1 MTPNQDLSGRGLFFK
16 KVFGEPLVVFILLTA
31 AIFIF
36 DLLSRKP
43 QISNE
48 LQQVAISL
56 PAQELFQL
64 DINDSLL
71 SSLKER
77 FFLLRGRQASEREV
91 EKLIEDW
98 IKDEMIFRH
107 ALSQNMHLG
116 DPKIKAQ
123 LVEKMS
129 LLWAGVPA
137 EPQQQEI
144 LNFYMNN
151 IQEYYSEP
159 RISFS
164 QVFFEQL
171 PQNYNSV
178 LQKLLAGNKVV
189 SDGYWLGDE
198 ISNYTQ
204 SIILST
210 FGSEFYTSLVSY
222 PPGQWGG
229 PLKSPRGYHFVR
241 HEGIEEPA
249 PLKFSDIY
257 ERVRRNVLGA
267 EQGRR
272 IDEQVAKI
280 ESQFS
285 ISLGSDED

>member
-1 MTPNQDLSGRGLFFK
+1 MTSKENLSGRGRLVK
-16 KVFGEPLVVFILLTA
+16 KAFREPLVIFLLLTA

-36 DLLSRKP
+36 DLLGQKP
-43 QISNE
+43 KVSNE

-56 PAQELFQL
+56 SAQDLFNI
-64 DINDSLL
+64 DVNDSLV

-77 FFLLRGRQASEREV
+77 FFLLRGRQASELEV
-91 EKLIEDW
+91 EKLVEDW

-116 DPKIKAQ
+116 DPRIKAQ

-137 EPQQQEI
+137 DPEQQEI
-144 LNFYMNN
+144 LDFYMNN
-151 IQEYYSEP
+151 IQKYYSEP

-171 PQNYNSV
+171 PQDQNSI
-178 LQKLLAGNKVV
+178 LQKLLAGNEIIG
-189 SDGYWLGDE
+189 DGYWLGDE

-204 SIILST
+204 NVMLST
-210 FGSEFYTSLVSY
+210 FGAGFYKRLVSY
-222 PPGQWGG
+222 PPGQWAG
-229 PLKSPRGYHFVR
+229 PLESSRGYHYVR
-241 HEGIEEPA
+241 HDGIEESA
-249 PLKFSDIY
+249 PLQFAEIY
-257 ERVRRNVLGA
+257 ERVRRDVLGV

-272 IDEQVAKI
+272 IAEQITKI

>member
-171 PQNYNSV
+171 PHNHNSV

-198 ISNYTQ
+198 IRNYTQ
-204 SIILST
+204 SIIRST